1 MTERV
6 TLGRLQVAANLQRFI
21 EDEVLPGTGIE
32 AAAFWQGL
40 DTLVHDLA
48 PKNRELLA
56 ERDRMQVEL
65 DSWHKANRA
74 RSRTWRP
81 TAPLESIGYLLPVP
95 GEVKIETANVDSEI
109 ATQAGPQLV
118 VPIMNARYALNRR
131 QRSLGLAVR
140 CALRHRRHLPRGR
153 CAEGPGLQRSPWRQV
168 IAYARTFLD
177 QAAPLAEGSHADATA
192 YRVQD
197 GQLKVTLENGSV
209 TGLKQP
215 ESSSASRA
223 KRSSRRPCC

>member
-65 DSWHKANRA
+65 DSWHKA
-74 RSRTWRP
+74 RSKTWRP
-81 TAPLESIGYLLPVP
+81 TAP
-95 GEVKIETANVDSEI
+95 
-109 ATQAGPQLV
+109 
-118 VPIMNARYALNRR
+118 
-131 QRSLGLAVR
+131 
-140 CALRHRRHLPRGR
+140 
-153 CAEGPGLQRSPWRQV
+153 
-168 IAYARTFLD
+168 
-177 QAAPLAEGSHADATA
+177 
-192 YRVQD
+192 
-197 GQLKVTLENGSV
+197 
-209 TGLKQP
+209 
-215 ESSSASRA
+215 SSSPSAT
-223 KRSSRRPCC
+223 CCRCRVR